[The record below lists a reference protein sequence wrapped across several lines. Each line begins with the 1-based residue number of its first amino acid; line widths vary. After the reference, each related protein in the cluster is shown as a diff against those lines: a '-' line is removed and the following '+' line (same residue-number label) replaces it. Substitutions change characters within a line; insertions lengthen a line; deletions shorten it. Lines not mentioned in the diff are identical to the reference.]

1 MEGLSTIIQL
11 LVFVLVIW
19 NFINTL
25 NRKSVLMSPSDSVSD
40 KVHPKL
46 RHEVE
51 LQIRDGYKL
60 VSVEENSVK
69 LTKKKRYLFS
79 WWVLIFMPNGINIMF
94 NSSLC
99 NIYGVELSLFGNNIE
114 VSTF

>member
-11 LVFVLVIW
+11 LVLVVVIW

-25 NRKSVLMSPSDSVSD
+25 NRKKVLMSPSESVSG

-51 LQIRDGYKL
+51 LQIRDGYQL
-60 VSVEENSVK
+60 VSVKENSVK
-69 LTKKKRYLFS
+69 LIKKKRYLFS
-79 WWVLIFMPNGINIMF
+79 WWVFILMPNGINIMF

-99 NIYGVELSLFGNNIE
+99 NIYGVELSLFGDNIE
-114 VSTF
+114 VSTY